1 MKRDY
6 LLSMIKELV
15 AIPSVTESAEESA
28 PGVWLRARL
37 EKLPYFAEN
46 PAHLITAE
54 TPLEGSPHALKSLVA
69 RVDAAKPTKRT
80 VLMVSHYDVVDVTVY
95 GDIAEH
101 AFDADKLGEIFGA
114 DEDTLYGRGVMDMK
128 CGVALE
134 AALIEEFAADRTL
147 FDVNVVAATRKIP
160 RPGCAAL
167 CPSSRA

>member
-28 PGVWLRARL
+28 PGAWLRARL
-37 EKLPYFAEN
+37 EKQPYFAEN

-80 VLMVSHYDVVDVTVY
+80 VLMGSHYDVVDVTVY
-95 GDIAEH
+95 GDIAGH
-101 AFDADKLGEIFGA
+101 AFDPEKLGGIFGA
-114 DEDTLYGRGVMDMK
+114 D
-128 CGVALE
+128 
-134 AALIEEFAADRTL
+134 
-147 FDVNVVAATRKIP
+147 
-160 RPGCAAL
+160 
-167 CPSSRA
+167 

>member
-28 PGVWLRARL
+28 PGAWLRARL

-80 VLMVSHYDVVDVTVY
+80 VLMVSH
-95 GDIAEH
+95 
-101 AFDADKLGEIFGA
+101 
-114 DEDTLYGRGVMDMK
+114 
-128 CGVALE
+128 
-134 AALIEEFAADRTL
+134 
-147 FDVNVVAATRKIP
+147 
-160 RPGCAAL
+160 
-167 CPSSRA
+167 

>member
-28 PGVWLRARL
+28 PGAWLRARL

-95 GDIAEH
+95 GDIAKH
-101 AFDADKLGEIFGA
+101 AFDTDKLGEIFGA
-114 DEDTLYGRGVMDMK
+114 DEDTLYGRGVSHGHEVRRRARGGAYRRVRGGQDALRRQRRR
-128 CGVALE
+128 GV
-134 AALIEEFAADRTL
+134 R
-147 FDVNVVAATRKIP
+147 R
-160 RPGCAAL
+160 R
-167 CPSSRA
+167 